1 MIRILM
7 LTTNSSLMDGIN
19 RHILTISTALNS
31 KENFEVAVCIVN
43 PRGDLN
49 EALEVQGVKTYSL
62 NAANGHDWHILKNY
76 YRVIKTYQPDI
87 VHIHVMAIMERIISS
102 LFFRRIKY
110 VSTVHG
116 ISDKVE
122 RVSVRM
128 RVESVL
134 KKIFPTHLAAICF
147 ISDGV
152 RRALSIT
159 YPSIYSEVIYN
170 ALPFKSITP
179 SKFQLHQLLNL
190 PVTTPIIGTSCRI
203 ANVKNPEAFTKVMC
217 KVLANIS
224 TAHAVIIG
232 DGIENLKNIC
242 NEIIRKHKV
251 EDRFHWLG
259 YRRDAPQLVQD
270 LNCFVMTSI
279 NEGLPTS
286 LLECMALK
294 TPIAFLEGGGGL
306 QDLAQYNKT
315 EGPIA
320 ITAAPNHIGEFAD
333 KIAMLIQNPDMA
345 QDYTERAYA
354 IGKKYFSIDSVSDK
368 LVHLYIKV
376 LA

>member
-1 MIRILM
+1 M

-31 KENFEVAVCIVN
+31 NENFKVAVCTVN
-43 PRGDLN
+43 PKGELN
-49 EALEVQGVKTYSL
+49 EAFEKQGVKTYSL
-62 NAANGHDWHILKNY
+62 NASNGHDWHILGSY

-110 VSTVHG
+110 VLTIHG

-122 RVSVRM
+122 RVPVRM
-128 RVESVL
+128 RVESIL
-134 KKIFPTHLAAICF
+134 KKIFSIHLAAICF

-170 ALPFKSITP
+170 ALPFKSIVP
-179 SKFQLHQLLNL
+179 SKFQLYQLLNL

-217 KVLANIS
+217 KVLTNIPM
-224 TAHAVIIG
+224 AHAVIIG
-232 DGIENLKNIC
+232 DGDENLKKRC
-242 NEIIRKHKV
+242 NEIIRQYKV

-259 YRRDAPQLVQD
+259 YRQDAPQLVQD
-270 LNCFVMTSI
+270 LNCFVMTSVW
-279 NEGLPTS
+279 EGLPTS

-294 TPIAFLEGGGGL
+294 TPIAFLEGEGGL
-306 QDLAQYNKT
+306 QDLTQYNKT
-315 EGPIA
+315 EGPIGV
-320 ITAAPNHIGEFAD
+320 TAAPGNIEEFAD
-333 KIAMLIQNPDMA
+333 KITLLIQNPTMA
-345 QDYTERAYA
+345 REYAERAYVV
-354 IGKKYFSIDSVSDK
+354 GKKYFDIESIADK
-368 LVHLYIKV
+368 LAKLYTKV
-376 LA
+376 VG